1 MSGRFEPKT
10 PVKLNPPK
18 SDLISL
24 DYLEKCNG
32 TNVSSGSIEIE
43 LLVLVS

>member
-10 PVKLNPPK
+10 PVKLDPPK
-18 SDLISL
+18 SDPISL

-32 TNVSSGSIEIE
+32 TATFPRRSIE
-43 LLVLVS
+43 LPVSVS